1 MGCSSSKVEGVEIPW
16 DETVSPTAD
25 EQQVY
30 AEVAEVMGRTAQVR
44 QTIDE
49 YKGCQ
54 ELARAAMSTPTP
66 ETEKAAF
73 EGLLLAVD
81 SISEFFGLAKDFE
94 AIFIKLLAKLGSA
107 GVQGGVVPLDQ
118 YPGLTRQLAELI
130 DFSLEFDR
138 VRMLRPNLSNDF
150 SYYRR
155 LLPKFS
161 KHPDIKVKDDEASG
175 MALFTAEHIP
185 MITALSRSGQR
196 AQESNDTAAMVLA
209 TLTNSCLL
217 KLRTK
222 TLNDETAQM
231 CARVMTGS
239 LVLFDHVDQLGAF
252 HNKAPVSVKQ
262 TVLLL
267 KRDFPKSSALISAIH
282 FSSKNFKSAP
292 DSIQQLFE

>member
-1 MGCSSSKVEGVEIPW
+1 
-16 DETVSPTAD
+16 
-25 EQQVY
+25 VY
-30 AEVAEVMGRTAQVR
+30 AEVAEVMQRTAQVR
-44 QTIDE
+44 QTIEE

-81 SISEFFGLAKDFE
+81 SISEFFILARDFE
-94 AIFIKLLAKLGSA
+94 RIFIALLTKLGSA
-107 GVQGGVVPLDQ
+107 GVQNGVVPLHQ
-118 YPGLTRQLAELI
+118 FPGLTRQLTELI

-196 AQESNDTAAMVLA
+196 AQESSDTAAMVLA

-217 KLRTK
+217 KLKGPK
-222 TLNDETAQM
+222 TLDEDTAQIV
-231 CARVMTGS
+231 ARVMTGS

-292 DSIQQLFE
+292 EKIQQLFE